1 MARKK
6 HKKRVAPCFVFTQET
21 VELVLKA
28 MKLFEQSLHR
38 VESWSSKVMFAEETM
53 QQVNG
58 KLDAM
63 KTSVGVICLTTF
75 DYNEKIVLAAAIRLY
90 TLDLISAPADAQRD
104 KELQKCRQIE
114 HFALAHLKV
123 K

>member
-6 HKKRVAPCFVFTQET
+6 HKQRTAPCFVFTPET
-21 VELVLKA
+21 IEIALKA
-28 MKLFEQSLHR
+28 MNIFEQSLHQIG
-38 VESWSSKVMFAEETM
+38 SQSSKVVFAEETM
-53 QQVNG
+53 RQVNG
-58 KLDAM
+58 KLAAM
-63 KTSVGVICLTTF
+63 NTSVGVICLTTF

-90 TLDLISAPADAQRD
+90 ALDLISVPSDAQHD